1 MIVCLRLR
9 NGVKNGLIFSMKLRK
24 LIWQS
29 IRIYLLKGN
38 MDVKTWDLT
47 NYVHRNLK
55 SVHYV
60 DYNGNHCELEFSN
73 ES

>member
-1 MIVCLRLR
+1 
-9 NGVKNGLIFSMKLRK
+9 MKLRK